1 MNRNVLITKVI
12 NKLAKNEEVL
22 KKITKS
28 EVMKL
33 IYNNFASRE
42 EVASD
47 SLNKKDRLNDR
58 EMTILRKIYDY
69 GDVKQLYT
77 YGTSKFGFEIEN
89 LRFDIDPAFVE
100 IKQIKKIGDK

>member
-1 MNRNVLITKVI
+1 MDKYSLIEKVI
-12 NKLAKNEEVL
+12 TKLAKNDEVV

-33 IYNNFASRE
+33 IYNNFANRE
-42 EVASD
+42 EVATE
-47 SLNKKDRLNDR
+47 SLKKKDRLNDR

-77 YGTSKFGFEIEN
+77 YGTSKFGFQVEG
-89 LRFDIDPAFVE
+89 LRFDVDPAFVE
-100 IKQIKKIGDK
+100 IRKID

>member
-1 MNRNVLITKVI
+1 MSRENLIKKVI
-12 NKLAKNEEVL
+12 GKLAKSDDIV

-42 EVASD
+42 EVANE
-47 SLNKKDRLNDR
+47 SLKKKDRLNDR

-77 YGTSKFGFEIEN
+77 YGTSKFGFQIEG
-89 LRFDIDPAFVE
+89 LRFDVDPAFVE
-100 IKQIKKIGDK
+100 IKKVN